1 MMIDVAHHINRIR
14 REVGTRSLEEG
25 QARVS
30 TLSQVYDTDPGDLW
44 DACTNAERIPRWFMP
59 VSGDLRV
66 GGRYQLEG
74 NAGGVV
80 ERCDPPRSF
89 AATWEYGDQVSW
101 IEVRIEPAGDGKAR
115 FRLEHIA
122 PVDDELWEQFGPGAT
137 GVGWD
142 LGLLGL
148 ALHLASQEAVDP
160 AAVAEWMQSEEGKEY
175 VRLSSR
181 AWCDAS
187 VAAGTDPAGAEAAA
201 ERTTAFY
208 TEEPVA

>member
-1 MMIDVAHHINRIR
+1 MIDVAHHISQIR
-14 REVGTRSLEEG
+14 REVGSRSLEAGE
-25 QARVS
+25 ARVS
-30 TLSQVYDTDPGDLW
+30 TITRVYDTDPADLW
-44 DACTNAERIPRWFMP
+44 DACTNPERIPRWFMP
-59 VSGDLRV
+59 VSGDLGV

-101 IEVRIEPAGDGKAR
+101 IEVRIEPAGDGAR
-115 FRLEHIA
+115 LRLEHMA
-122 PVDDELWEQFGPGAT
+122 HVDDELWDQFGPGAT

-148 ALHLASQEAVDP
+148 SLHLTSGETVDP
-160 AAVAEWMQSEEGKEY
+160 AAVAEWMQSDEGREC
-175 VRLSSR
+175 VALSSQ

-187 VAAGTDPAGAEAAA
+187 IAAGTEPAAAKEAA

>member
-1 MMIDVAHHINRIR
+1 MIDVAHHISQTR
-14 REVGTRSLEEG
+14 REVGSRFLEAGE
-25 QARVS
+25 ARVS
-30 TLSQVYDTDPGDLW
+30 TITRVYDTDPADLW
-44 DACTNAERIPRWFMP
+44 DACTNPERIPRWFLP
-59 VSGDLRV
+59 VSGDLGV

-101 IEVRIEPAGDGKAR
+101 IEVRIEPAGEGAR
-115 FRLEHIA
+115 LQLEHMA
-122 PVDDELWEQFGPGAT
+122 HVDDELWDQFGPGAT

-148 ALHLASQEAVDP
+148 SLHLTSGETVDP
-160 AAVAEWMQSEEGKEY
+160 SAVAEWMQSDEGREY
-175 VRLSSR
+175 VTLSSQ
-181 AWCDAS
+181 AWCEAS
-187 VAAGTDPAGAEAAA
+187 IAAGTDPSAAKEAG